1 MIKMQEELIQQFR
14 DGNRQAGDDFYNANK
29 NLVYHTAYKYKP
41 KSMDFEETLAI
52 VNQAFAH
59 SMKNVDL
66 ERAMFST
73 YFSVVAHGMIMRH
86 CRDYE
91 QTIRTQRRDYMK
103 DSSMKVYC
111 GSIDKVIYESETEN
125 ITIGHIISSQD
136 DFTEIFVNEA
146 LSKLKEKDRK
156 AFELQHLKGL
166 SQRQIGK
173 ICGCGQVEIGRRIAR
188 AKASLKVILKD
199 AC

>member
-1 MIKMQEELIQQFR
+1 MQEELIQQFR
-14 DGNRQAGDDFYNANK
+14 DGNKQAGDDFYNANI
-29 NLVYHTAYKYKP
+29 NLVYYAVKKYKP
-41 KSMDFEETLAI
+41 SSMEFEETLAI

-86 CRDYE
+86 CRDY
-91 QTIRTQRRDYMK
+91 QQIIRTQRRDYKK

-125 ITIGHIISSQD
+125 ITIGHIISSED
-136 DFTEIFVNEA
+136 DCTGVLVEEA
-146 LSKLKEKDRK
+146 LSKLKEKDRE
-156 AFELQHLKGL
+156 AFELQHLRGL
-166 SQRQIGK
+166 SQKQIGK
-173 ICGCGQVEIGRRIAR
+173 ICGCGQVEISRRVAR
-188 AKASLKVILKD
+188 AKASLKAILKD